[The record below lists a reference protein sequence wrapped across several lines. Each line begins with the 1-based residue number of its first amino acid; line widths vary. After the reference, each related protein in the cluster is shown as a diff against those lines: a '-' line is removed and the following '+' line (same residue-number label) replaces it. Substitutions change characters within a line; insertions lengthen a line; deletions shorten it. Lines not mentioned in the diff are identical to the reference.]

1 MRSALLLAGVLSAAI
16 SAGAFAEGD
25 TGSTQLEWSHPS
37 ANPIVTWTAPTT
49 EKGKLS
55 VQPYIFFTRSRGVFD
70 KESHYKAYTDKDKK
84 WQWQEQLFL
93 SYGVTDDL
101 EIDALG
107 TYQQNIRQIGGASA
121 ESTGFSDTAIYASY
135 CIVKEK
141 GWIPCIAGW
150 YQLKIP
156 TGKYQKADRSRLGTD
171 IMGATTDPGAYDNGY
186 GFIVTKSL
194 KPFILHADAIWAVPI
209 VTKVDGAKVQYATY
223 ARYDVGAE
231 YFFYKGFNLMFE
243 LSSLVQ
249 GDVKWDGASVPATDQ
264 NFLILSPG
272 FGWSNEKVQ
281 TLFAWQRTVAGTNVD
296 VNDSLVLTV
305 AFTF

>member
-171 IMGATTDPGAYDNGY
+171 IMGATTDPGAYDNG
-186 GFIVTKSL
+186 
-194 KPFILHADAIWAVPI
+194 
-209 VTKVDGAKVQYATY
+209 
-223 ARYDVGAE
+223 
-231 YFFYKGFNLMFE
+231 
-243 LSSLVQ
+243 
-249 GDVKWDGASVPATDQ
+249 
-264 NFLILSPG
+264 
-272 FGWSNEKVQ
+272 
-281 TLFAWQRTVAGTNVD
+281 
-296 VNDSLVLTV
+296 
-305 AFTF
+305 

>member
-1 MRSALLLAGVLSAAI
+1 M
-16 SAGAFAEGD
+16 
-25 TGSTQLEWSHPS
+25 
-37 ANPIVTWTAPTT
+37 
-49 EKGKLS
+49 
-55 VQPYIFFTRSRGVFD
+55 
-70 KESHYKAYTDKDKK
+70 
-84 WQWQEQLFL
+84 
-93 SYGVTDDL
+93 
-101 EIDALG
+101 
-107 TYQQNIRQIGGASA
+107 
-121 ESTGFSDTAIYASY
+121 
-135 CIVKEK
+135 
-141 GWIPCIAGW
+141 
-150 YQLKIP
+150 
-156 TGKYQKADRSRLGTD
+156 
-171 IMGATTDPGAYDNGY
+171 
-186 GFIVTKSL
+186 TKSL